1 MGLCVPFVLS
11 LIGSFNCCIIVL
23 ISYLFI
29 FILILFSCYI
39 CICIVVLLLYMH
51 PIKAVKKKTSYHEIE
66 TVCCKNVWKF
76 DKWITLFMNKRS
88 QKFHTCLYM
97 NILFST
103 K

>member
-51 PIKAVKKKTSYHEIE
+51 PIKAVIDKNKSPLFIEI
-66 TVCCKNVWKF
+66 VC
-76 DKWITLFMNKRS
+76 L
-88 QKFHTCLYM
+88 
-97 NILFST
+97 LFSVFLFPFLFLL
-103 K
+103 